1 MTARIEQETTV
12 TAGRDEP
19 FVYIWTNN
27 PVHARRLE
35 KDGRVTRVSGNPEDV
50 GGQYKVPASMFD
62 PLKGFRRARREMT
75 PEQREAAAA
84 RLRAEIGRA
93 RCRASVGQD
102 V

>member
-19 FVYIWTNN
+19 FVFIWTNN

-35 KDGRVTRVSGNPEDV
+35 KDARVVKVSGSADDV
-50 GGQYKVPASMFD
+50 GGQYKVPSDMFD

-75 PEQREAAAA
+75 PEQREAAAD
-84 RLRAEIGRA
+84 RLRIARA
-93 RCRASVGQD
+93 AT
-102 V
+102 